1 MNSRYFYAS
10 AKSLTTVTSR
20 RRFVGGALAAALASR
35 SATSGSAAEPGS
47 TRESVPRPV
56 SQTEAGLATRPNVV
70 LILLDDLDARMVAR
84 MPALQA
90 LVGDQGVTF
99 SNFFVTSPLCGPSRA
114 SLLRGQYAH
123 NHGMLAN
130 TGQEGGFQTFHRLG
144 REEST
149 VATWLQAAGY
159 HTALVGK
166 YLNGFP
172 KGVDPRFIPRGWDE
186 WFGFSGR
193 HPSYYGFELNENGTL
208 RHYGTGPADYN
219 TDVLAARATDFVSR
233 NSEAGS
239 PFFLVLAPLAPH
251 DPAPPAPRHA
261 EAFADVQAPRP
272 PSHNEADV
280 DDKPSWVRA
289 VPVLTPGQLSKI
301 DDLHRQRLRSLLAVD
316 EMVVSLVDTL
326 RQKRALENTYFFFT
340 SDNGSFAGEHRL
352 GIGKQAA
359 YEEAIRVPLLVWGPG
374 IPAGRTVPELGLNN
388 DIAPTIADLAGVT
401 APAFVDGRSLV
412 PLLSGQ
418 PSTMPRSAF
427 LVEHFAPVRRSEPQS
442 HEETANDE
450 EIVAA
455 TVPPFQA
462 LRSSEAVY
470 VEYDS
475 GERELYNLR
484 VDPYQLDNVAEEADP
499 GVVERL
505 SARLA
510 QLASC
515 GGAGCRD
522 TEDASLEAL
531 VSP

>member
-1 MNSRYFYAS
+1 
-10 AKSLTTVTSR
+10 
-20 RRFVGGALAAALASR
+20 
-35 SATSGSAAEPGS
+35 
-47 TRESVPRPV
+47 VPRPI
-56 SQTEAGLATRPNVV
+56 SRTEAGLATRPNVV
-70 LILLDDLDARMVAR
+70 LIVLDDLDARMVAQ
-84 MPALQA
+84 MPGLQT

-172 KGVDPRFIPRGWDE
+172 KGVDPRYIPPGWDE

-208 RHYGTGPADYN
+208 RRYGTSPADYN

-233 NSEAGS
+233 ASDAGS
-239 PFFLVLAPLAPH
+239 PFFLVMAPLAPH

-261 EAFADVQAPRP
+261 EAFAEARAPRP

-326 RQKRALENTYFFFT
+326 RQKQGLENTYFFFT

-374 IPAGRTVPELGLNN
+374 ILPGRAVPELSLNN
-388 DIAPTIADLAGVT
+388 DIAPTIADLVGVT
-401 APAFVDGRSLV
+401 PPAFVDGRSLV
-412 PLLSGQ
+412 SLLSEPQ
-418 PSTMPRSAF
+418 STPTRSAF
-427 LVEHFAPVRRSEPQS
+427 LVEHFAPVRRSAPQEPQPL
-442 HEETANDE
+442 EETSNDE

-455 TVPPFQA
+455 TVPPFRA
-462 LRSSEAVY
+462 LRTSEAVY

-475 GERELYNLR
+475 GERELYNVR
-484 VDPYQLDNVAEEADP
+484 ADPFQLDNVAEEADP
-499 GVVERL
+499 GVMEDL

-510 QLASC
+510 QLARCS
-515 GGAGCRD
+515 GAAC
-522 TEDASLEAL
+522 TMAEDASIE
-531 VSP
+531 VFGSP